1 MIQSASAKLAR
12 SGPTHPK
19 QFRASQHAFLQ
30 TCIEEIHVVS
40 QELVDSLDF
49 ACFELTLKLPPIRLE
64 DLERRERKDLLD
76 KREHSGTK
84 QEHALAPVLKLRMP
98 IFLRRRLGGLATS
111 VQTGAFRTSGTAPGR
126 RLVLYPHRRQ

>member
-1 MIQSASAKLAR
+1 M
-12 SGPTHPK
+12 
-19 QFRASQHAFLQ
+19 
-30 TCIEEIHVVS
+30 VS

-84 QEHALAPVLKLRMP
+84 QEHALAPVLKLGVP
-98 IFLRRRLGGLATS
+98 VLRRWRLWCLAPEIWTRGTRARLPSPRYGL
-111 VQTGAFRTSGTAPGR
+111 VFD
-126 RLVLYPHRRQ
+126 PHG